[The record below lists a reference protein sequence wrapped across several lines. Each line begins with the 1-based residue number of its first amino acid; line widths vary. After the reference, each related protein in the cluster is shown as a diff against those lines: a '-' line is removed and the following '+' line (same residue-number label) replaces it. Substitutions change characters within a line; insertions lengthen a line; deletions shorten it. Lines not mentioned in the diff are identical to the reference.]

1 MGNKKQ
7 NNSLFDNLD
16 SFNKTVRKL
25 LSDADD
31 NFDYSVV
38 VLMAGKQC
46 EAILQKIIEN
56 EGLPID
62 ERGLVDVSD
71 DKRFPHQHQ
80 MTALSYG
87 AMSPNLLPPEM
98 RELVNFIRRGRNVA
112 SHHTS
117 TMTKEQAEEFMQ
129 AFNAF
134 STWYYIHYRVYK
146 SDQNARLAAYAS
158 MLNIHVKPK
167 EESEEK
173 ISEESAAQ
181 IEQAAKSTVEETI
194 SRIVRAEVQKGVS
207 EINDVVRTEA
217 GEIKGKIDEL
227 SALVISLS
235 EKIGDYQS
243 LVEKQLEMATSPEE
257 QEHIIHAFT
266 EECVSKMEARF
277 EKNEADKN
285 YKRNL
290 NDLKE
295 TLGEVCWNR
304 LDPRSRTFLI
314 SSRIMYDELIVLED
328 IIDYSGVCILV
339 TKALEY
345 ELSKRFYTK
354 YLKYLKEEY
363 GKDYSKYPSTMLKTY
378 NGTVSVIQKTDF
390 TLGSVAY
397 IFCIKPELKPGNDTT
412 QRDKDKGILLDFA
425 EKKIYKDTPRDEIES
440 QLDSYARDVDEV
452 KSKFRNK
459 SAHTNEL
466 KKSNAKEC
474 FDIVL
479 DVQKLLRKMIES
491 FDNTDE

>member
-1 MGNKKQ
+1 MGNIEGNEK
-7 NNSLFDNLD
+7 NTTSLFDSLD
-16 SFNKTVRKL
+16 SFNKSVHSL
-25 LSDADD
+25 LENADE

-62 ERGLVDVSD
+62 KRGLVDVSA
-71 DKRFPHQHQ
+71 DKRFPNHRT

-87 AMSPNLLPPEM
+87 ATSPNLLPPEM
-98 RELVNFIRRGRNVA
+98 RELVRFIKMGRNDAAHA
-112 SHHTS
+112 SN
-117 TMTKEQAEEFMQ
+117 MTREQAEEFMQ

-134 STWYYIHYRVYK
+134 STWYYVHYKAYK
-146 SDQNARLAAYAS
+146 HDQYRRLAAYAS
-158 MLNIHVKPK
+158 MLNVHFKSK
-167 EESEEK
+167 EEKVSD
-173 ISEESAAQ
+173 ESATE
-181 IEQAAKSTVEETI
+181 IELAAKTTVEEMI
-194 SRIVRAEVQKGVS
+194 SRIVRAEVQRGVS

-217 GEIKGKIDEL
+217 GEIKGKLDEL
-227 SALVISLS
+227 SELVIGLS

-266 EECVSKMEARF
+266 EECISKMETRF

-295 TLGEVCWNR
+295 TLGDVCWNR

-354 YLKYLKEEY
+354 YVKYLKEQY
-363 GKDYSKYPSTMLKTY
+363 GKDYSKYPSTMLKSY

-397 IFCIKPELKPGNDTT
+397 IFCIKPELKPGDDTT

-425 EKKIYKDTPRDEIES
+425 EKKIYKDTPRNEIEA